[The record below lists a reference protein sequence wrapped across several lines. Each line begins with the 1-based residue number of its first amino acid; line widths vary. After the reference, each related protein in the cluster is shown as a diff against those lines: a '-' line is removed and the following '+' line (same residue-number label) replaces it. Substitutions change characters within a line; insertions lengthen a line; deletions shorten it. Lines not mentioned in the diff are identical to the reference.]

1 MFARQRANDVRSK
14 SDPNLRVLFVCF
26 HCAAELL
33 LVIRRTIP
41 TPYEAVTDLEA
52 VQMYLESV
60 YLPSVTM
67 EAFQ

>member
-1 MFARQRANDVRSK
+1 MSGAKAIRIFAYCLCVSIALLNSSSS
-14 SDPNLRVLFVCF
+14 SD
-26 HCAAELL
+26 AQ
-33 LVIRRTIP
+33 IP
-41 TPYEAVTDLEA
+41 TPYAVVTDLEA